1 MIDQPSA
8 MHTKRLGRG
17 RPARRGSRA
26 GDQRPRSTQAS
37 QRPPT
42 LGRRPDHGIRG
53 AEGTLFDAMTNWS
66 LVSHGSNPSRQP
78 LGSFSCTRK
87 ATPAQFVIVRC
98 CSVDHVLP
106 NGKRAGL
113 RDRRQPPFPGACS
126 PTLATE
132 CRIQW
137 RPSETKDPGIDHSN
151 RAMAAPQTN
160 TNAHLV
166 SLGSPLPCPIG
177 RFHLHPCEF

>member
-8 MHTKRLGRG
+8 MHTNRLGRG

-66 LVSHGSNPSRQP
+66 LASHGSNPSRQP

-113 RDRRQPPFPGACS
+113 RDWRQPPFRARAHQPWQLSAASNGGHLKRKIPGL
-126 PTLATE
+126 TTQ
-132 CRIQW
+132 IGQW
-137 RPSETKDPGIDHSN
+137 PPRK
-151 RAMAAPQTN
+151 
-160 TNAHLV
+160 
-166 SLGSPLPCPIG
+166 PI
-177 RFHLHPCEF
+177 LMPIW